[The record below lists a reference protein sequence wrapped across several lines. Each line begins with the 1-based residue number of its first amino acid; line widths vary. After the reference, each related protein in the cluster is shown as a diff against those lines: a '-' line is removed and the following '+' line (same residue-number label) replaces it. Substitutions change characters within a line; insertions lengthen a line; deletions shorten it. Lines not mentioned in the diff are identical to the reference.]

1 MYGYSQKR
9 FLLTRV
15 QMLCT
20 SYFSTLTIYVSSIET
35 MYLQEANL
43 RQATTL
49 SEANEYSQPP
59 VILAGK
65 MPTDEE

>member
-1 MYGYSQKR
+1 
-9 FLLTRV
+9 
-15 QMLCT
+15 MLCT